1 MIEFLN
7 SLDTSIFLAINGYHT
22 TFLDNLMMLFSSR
35 FTWLLMYAAVI
46 WIIFKSSPTA
56 KTACLYLGTLILAVL
71 LADQICASLIR
82 PAVER
87 LRPSNPDNII
97 SDLVYIVNG
106 YRGGAYGFPSCH
118 ASNSFALAVFVT
130 LFAKRYDIGIC
141 IMTWAL
147 LNSYSRLYLGVHYP
161 GDLLTGAIIGSLL
174 SVICYYAAR
183 AFEQRYLQTK
193 IEPRHTNLLII
204 IFLATLLIITSIALF
219 EQFSA

>member
-7 SLDTSIFLAINGYHT
+7 NLDTSLFLAINGYHT
-22 TFLDNLMMLFSSR
+22 AFFDNLMMLFSSR
-35 FTWLLMYAAVI
+35 FTWLLMYASLI
-46 WIIFKSSPTA
+46 WIIFKSTPP
-56 KTACLYLGTLILAVL
+56 KTACLYLGMIILAIL

-161 GDLLTGAIIGSLL
+161 GDLLTGAIIGSIF
-174 SVICYYAAR
+174 SVICYYAAMYT
-183 AFEQRYLQTK
+183 EHRYLQTHVT
-193 IEPRHTNLLII
+193 PRHTTLPII
-204 IFLATLLIITSIALF
+204 IFFATLLIITVISLIA
-219 EQFSA
+219 QF